1 MSAVDDLL
9 RGIRVDG
16 EALTALYDQWIPQ
29 EIVALDDDIRCLTLS
44 DAMSGRQA
52 VWYLDGENHYC
63 GSHIEVV
70 QRLHPQQILSAVAPW
85 FDELAR
91 HSLSATPTA
100 LQDAPRVPLFLA
112 TQLAAAWCVRV
123 LTDMRQIQTSLAEQ
137 DQEIATL
144 GERTLSSRQI
154 RRLLGTRIGPES
166 LVVLSPLSDRPLR
179 SQISFVIEHQLVH
192 RFYDPEADCSF
203 YLSWWE
209 RQLDKSPSFY
219 CPKTNLL
226 VSDENMAG
234 MLPAMILAGISAT
247 PIMSRPSP
255 THRLSKRAITA
266 LAARLPFCRNRHRQ
280 HAASCARNDI
290 RRYDLGIMGLPTS
303 KSVRNCAAGRA
314 KPETGKET
322 VGTSFRAATLFS
334 KKDLKSRRIVRSSSC
349 RKVLPGL
356 RTSSASVP
364 SASLLAAPPP
374 C

>member
-1 MSAVDDLL
+1 MSAIDDLL

-123 LTDMRQIQTSLAEQ
+123 LTDMRQVQTSLTEQ

-144 GERTLSSRQI
+144 GERTLSSRQV

-166 LVVLSPLSDRPLR
+166 LVVLSPISDTPLR

-192 RFYDPEADCSF
+192 RFYDPEADCTF

-219 CPKTNLL
+219 CPKANLL

-234 MLPAMILAGISAT
+234 MLPAMILGWYLSNPHHVATIADAQAFEARDYGLGSASSLLVEIDT
-247 PIMSRPSP
+247 GN
-255 THRLSKRAITA
+255 T
-266 LAARLPFCRNRHRQ
+266 LPP
-280 HAASCARNDI
+280 A
-290 RRYDLGIMGLPTS
+290 
-303 KSVRNCAAGRA
+303 
-314 KPETGKET
+314 PET
-322 VGTSFRAATLFS
+322 TSADMISESWAFLHRNPSEIAPQGAQNPRQEKKQSGRLFERLRS
-334 KKDLKSRRIVRSSSC
+334 LVKK
-349 RKVLPGL
+349 
-356 RTSSASVP
+356 T
-364 SASLLAAPPP
+364 
-374 C
+374 